1 METIIAASR
10 LEALG
15 NPTRLSLY
23 RALVRAGHGGL
34 SVGDCQSRLGI
45 AQSTLSF
52 HLKALIVAGLV
63 TQERQGRTLVC
74 RANFE
79 VMSGLVEFLVAECC
93 REECCGT
100 SDASAA

>member
-1 METIIAASR
+1 MDTIIAASR

-34 SVGDCQSRLGI
+34 SVGDCQSQLGI

-79 VMSGLVEFLVAECC
+79 VMNGLVDFLVAECC
-93 REECCGT
+93 RDECCET
-100 SDASAA
+100 SGASAA